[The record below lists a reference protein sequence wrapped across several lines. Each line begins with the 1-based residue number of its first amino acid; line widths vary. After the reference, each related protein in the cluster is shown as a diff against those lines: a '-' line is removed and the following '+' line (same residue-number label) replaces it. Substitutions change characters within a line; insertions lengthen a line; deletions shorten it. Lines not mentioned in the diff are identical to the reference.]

1 MATKGKKYRLAVEKV
16 DRVKLYP
23 LDEAVAL
30 MKDVSFTKFDGTVDL
45 AINLGV
51 DPRHADQNVRGTTP
65 LPHGL
70 GKTVRIIV
78 FAKGDAAI
86 QASATGVEHVGGE
99 DLAAKITG
107 GWLDFDQVVATPD
120 MMGVVGKLG
129 RVLGPRGLMPN
140 PKLGT
145 VTFDVT
151 KAINELKA
159 GRTEFRVDKAGIAH
173 CPVGK
178 ASFGADK
185 LADNI
190 RAVLDAVLKAKPST
204 AKGMYLKKISVS
216 STMSP
221 GIKIDPAPFRG

>member
-1 MATKGKKYRLAVEKV
+1 MTTRGKKYRLVAEKV
-16 DRVKLYP
+16 DRNKQYP

-30 MKDVSFTKFDGTVDL
+30 LKEVSYSKFDGTVDL

-70 GKTVRIIV
+70 GKTVRIVV

-86 QASATGVEHVGGE
+86 QASAAGIEHVGGD
-99 DLAAKITG
+99 DLASKISG
-107 GWLDFDQVVATPD
+107 GWLEFDQVIATPD

-145 VTFDVT
+145 VTFEVT

-178 ASFGADK
+178 AAFPVDK
-185 LADNI
+185 LAANI
-190 RAVLDAVLKAKPST
+190 RAVLEAVLRAKPST

>member
-1 MATKGKKYRLAVEKV
+1 MASRGKKYRLAAEKV
-16 DRVKLYP
+16 DRNKQHS

-30 MKDVSFTKFDGTVDL
+30 LKEVSYTKFDGTVDL

-70 GKTVRIIV
+70 GKTVRIVV
-78 FAKGDAAI
+78 FAKGDAAM
-86 QASATGVEHVGGE
+86 QAQSAGVEAVGGD
-99 DLAAKITG
+99 DLATRISG
-107 GWLDFDQVVATPD
+107 GWLDFDQVIATPD

-145 VTFDVT
+145 VTFEVT

-178 ASFGADK
+178 ASFASDK

-190 RAVLDAVLKAKPST
+190 RAVLETVVKAKPST
-204 AKGMYLKKISVS
+204 AKGTYLKKISVS

>member
-1 MATKGKKYRLAVEKV
+1 
-16 DRVKLYP
+16 
-23 LDEAVAL
+23 
-30 MKDVSFTKFDGTVDL
+30 
-45 AINLGV
+45 
-51 DPRHADQNVRGTTP
+51 
-65 LPHGL
+65 
-70 GKTVRIIV
+70 
-78 FAKGDAAI
+78 
-86 QASATGVEHVGGE
+86 
-99 DLAAKITG
+99 
-107 GWLDFDQVVATPD
+107 
-120 MMGVVGKLG
+120 
-129 RVLGPRGLMPN
+129 MPN

-145 VTFDVT
+145 VTFEVT

-178 ASFGADK
+178 AAFPVDK

-190 RAVLDAVLKAKPST
+190 RAVLEAVLRAKPST

>member
-1 MATKGKKYRLAVEKV
+1 MTTRGKKYRLVAEKV
-16 DRVKLYP
+16 DRNKQYP

-30 MKDVSFTKFDGTVDL
+30 LKEVSYSKFDGTVDL

-86 QASATGVEHVGGE
+86 QASAAGIEHVGGD
-99 DLAAKITG
+99 DLASKISA
-107 GWLDFDQVVATPD
+107 GWLEFDQVIATPD

-145 VTFDVT
+145 VTFEVT

-178 ASFGADK
+178 AAFPVDK
-185 LADNI
+185 LAANI
-190 RAVLDAVLKAKPST
+190 RAVLEAVVRAKPST

>member
-1 MATKGKKYRLAVEKV
+1 MTTRGKKYRLVAEKV
-16 DRVKLYP
+16 DRNKQYP

-30 MKDVSFTKFDGTVDL
+30 LKEVSYSKFDGTVDL

-70 GKTVRIIV
+70 GKTVRIVV

-86 QASATGVEHVGGE
+86 QASAAGIEHVGGD
-99 DLAAKITG
+99 DLASKISG
-107 GWLDFDQVVATPD
+107 GWLEFDQVIATPD

-145 VTFDVT
+145 VTFEVT

-159 GRTEFRVDKAGIAH
+159 GRTEFWVDKAGIAH

-178 ASFGADK
+178 AAFPVDK
-185 LADNI
+185 LAANI
-190 RAVLDAVLKAKPST
+190 RAVLEAVLRAKPST

>member
-70 GKTVRIIV
+70 GKTVRIVV